1 MREYIPYLSSKKFAG
16 SIGQLVSGK
25 TKQLVVEGLGGSDLT
40 INVAGLASQMPR
52 FCVIL
57 SDEQNA
63 LRFYQE
69 LDAVLEDAPINR
81 VFFPAG
87 DSIPL
92 DKTASSLSIT
102 SWQISSLFQI
112 AANPNSTIIVTSLQA
127 LYDCIIPQKQLM
139 EEAMILNKSDII
151 SMSNLKD
158 KLIQLGYEKQ
168 SQVEKVGEC
177 SIRGGIIDFFSSS
190 SEYPYRIE
198 FDVDIIDTIR
208 QVNPET
214 QLSIKQVESCM
225 LLPVSHLVMNEK
237 TIDNAMSM
245 VEMFLL
251 TVRMDNPVL
260 RENMKRD
267 VEFIKNN
274 VRFTGIEHY
283 LPFFYGKATRLLDY
297 LKDTPIV
304 WIDPDRITEVYHRYR
319 TDTMEVYLNG
329 IKRGELLPQKE
340 LDDIERLEFPH
351 ITRINPSVLTYSLK
365 APESTIK
372 SKPITIQHAQPDPM
386 VGKLEDIGSFIKSK
400 HEAGYSVIIA
410 TKQPLRVKEL
420 IDIETTEK
428 PKNLPND
435 PNDPVEIEPFV
446 DIINI
451 SLEKGFEDRRRKVLL
466 ITDHELFGWR
476 RRIKATRRF
485 KGGSPILSVDELHP
499 GDLLVHLTFGIGIY
513 RGLKTVTAAGITKEY
528 LQVEYAKGDKLYI
541 PPERLSLIH
550 KYLGNPET
558 ITINRLG
565 GKEWP
570 EALAKVARGT
580 KDIAAELL
588 KLYARREIAKGISYQ
603 EDPIWQQELES
614 SFPYEETTDQL
625 KAIGDVKH
633 DLERSKPMDRLICG
647 DVGYGKTE
655 VAVRAAFQVIV
666 GGKQVA
672 LLCPTTIL
680 ALQHYNTFKERY
692 APFPIKVEQLSRFKG
707 KMSQKK
713 IVEGISDGN
722 VEMVVGTHRLL
733 QNDISFKD
741 LGLLIID
748 EEQRFGV
755 EDKERIKK
763 LKENVDVLTLT
774 ATPIPRT
781 LEMTLTGV
789 REISQINSSPE
800 GRKPVKTYVMP
811 YSDNAVKDAIDNE
824 LARGGQV
831 YYVNNRIQ
839 GLGAIMWKL
848 KKLVPKARIAIA
860 HGQIDSDELEDIML
874 SFYNGEIDILLCT
887 TIIES
892 GLDVPTVNTLIVENA
907 QNLGL
912 AQMYQLRG
920 RVGRS
925 QKRAYAYFMY
935 PEDNPLTEEARLR
948 LEAIRD
954 FVDLGSGL
962 KIAMRDLEIRGAGN
976 ILGAEQSGHIT
987 AVGYDLYLRMLED
1000 AKKQLQN
1007 VQEGKPYR
1015 PEQPKQECN
1024 VDLRVSGYIPELYV
1038 PDEALRIDCYQRLLD
1053 AEDVKAVEVIEDEL
1067 TDRFGHPPPEVE
1079 SLYELVKL
1087 RVLAQNMGIMSIVED
1102 NLTINFSFGPNAKL
1116 REDFLDRLVSR
1127 FGDRTTVRPNM
1138 IRIRKLRDD
1147 TIKLSMEF
1155 IELACEDTK

>member
-16 SIGQLVSGK
+16 SIPPLVSGK
-25 TKQLVVEGLGGSDLT
+25 ARQIVVEGLGGSDLT
-40 INVAGLASQMPR
+40 INISGLASQIPR
-52 FCVIL
+52 YCVVL
-57 SDEQNA
+57 SDEQSA
-63 LRFYQE
+63 LRFFQE
-69 LDAVLEDAPINR
+69 LDTVLEDTPINR
-81 VFFPAG
+81 VFFPSG

-92 DKTASSLSIT
+92 DKTASSLSLT
-102 SWQISSLFQI
+102 SWQISSLYQI
-112 AANPNSTIIVTSLQA
+112 AANTGPTVAVTSLQA
-127 LYDCIIPQKQLM
+127 LYDCILPEKYLL
-139 EEAMILNKSDII
+139 EEATIISKGDII
-151 SMSNLKD
+151 SMSTLKE
-158 KLIQLGYEKQ
+158 KLAQLGYETQ
-168 SQVEKVGEC
+168 SQVEKVGDC
-177 SIRGGIIDFFSSS
+177 AIRGGIIDFFSPS
-190 SEYPYRIE
+190 SEFPYRIE

-208 QVNPET
+208 QVDPET
-214 QLSIKQVESCM
+214 QLSIKQAESCM
-225 LLPVSHLVMNEK
+225 VLPVSHLVLNEK
-237 TIDNAMSM
+237 TIDNATSM
-245 VEMFLL
+245 LEMFLL
-251 TVRMDNPVL
+251 TVRMDNPTL

-267 VEFIKNN
+267 TEFIKNS

-297 LKDTPIV
+297 LKEMPVV
-304 WIDPDRITEVYHRYR
+304 WIDPDKITEVYKRYR
-319 TDTMEVYLNG
+319 TDTMEVYING

-351 ITRINPSVLTYSLK
+351 ITRINPSILTYSLK
-365 APESTIK
+365 APESVQK
-372 SKPITIQHAQPDPM
+372 SKPVTIQHAQPDPM
-386 VGKLEDIGSFIKSK
+386 VGKLEDVGSFVKSK
-400 HEAGYSVIIA
+400 HEAGFSVIVA

-420 IDIETTEK
+420 IGIETTEK
-428 PKNLPND
+428 PDNLPLD
-435 PNDPVEIEPFV
+435 PGDPVEIEPFI

-451 SLEKGFEDRRRKVLL
+451 SLEKGFEDRRRKILL
-466 ITDHELFGWR
+466 LTDHELFGWR

-485 KGGSPILSVDELHP
+485 KGGAPIQSVDELHP

-558 ITINRLG
+558 VTINRLG
-565 GKEWP
+565 GREWP

-588 KLYARREIAKGISYQ
+588 KLYARREIAKGVSYQ

-614 SFPYEETTDQL
+614 SFPYEETQDQL
-625 KAIGDVKH
+625 RAITDVKH
-633 DLERSKPMDRLICG
+633 DLERSKPMDRLVCG

-655 VAVRAAFQVIV
+655 VAIRAAFQVIV
-666 GGKQVA
+666 AGKQVG

-692 APFPIKVEQLSRFKG
+692 APFPVKVEQLSRFKG
-707 KMSQKK
+707 KTSQKK
-713 IVEGISDGN
+713 VVEGLEDGTI
-722 VEMVVGTHRLL
+722 EMVIGTHRLL
-733 QNDISFKD
+733 QGDIKFKD

-755 EDKERIKK
+755 EDKEKIKR

-800 GRKPVKTYVMP
+800 GRKPVKTYVTS
-811 YSDNAVKDAIDNE
+811 YSDSIVKDAIDNE

-848 KKLVPKARIAIA
+848 KKLVPKARMAIA
-860 HGQIDSDELEDIML
+860 HGQMDSDELEDIML
-874 SFYNGEIDILLCT
+874 NFYNGETDILLCT

-892 GLDVPTVNTLIVENA
+892 GLDIPTVNTIIVENA

-925 QKRAYAYFMY
+925 QKRAYAYFLY

-976 ILGAEQSGHIT
+976 ILGAEQSGHIS

-1000 AKKQLQN
+1000 AKKNLQN
-1007 VQEGKPYR
+1007 AQEGKPYR
-1015 PEQPKQECN
+1015 PEPPKQECN
-1024 VDLRVSGYIPELYV
+1024 VDLRVSGYVPESYV
-1038 PDEALRIDCYQRLLD
+1038 PDEALRIDCYQRLIE
-1053 AEDVKAVEVIEDEL
+1053 AENVSAVEVIEDEL

-1138 IRIRKLRDD
+1138 IRIRKMRED
-1147 TIKLSMEF
+1147 TIRLSREF
-1155 IELACEDTK
+1155 IDLACEE